1 MINRSAPPQYQNSAE
16 RERAITNK
24 VRRRRGRPFVLIL
37 IVCALL
43 LAASAIYNHL
53 QLRRLEEQLNNPQT
67 PVETP
72 ALPETTPEPQEPSIV
87 ITPAPVADTPA
98 PTQEPK
104 ESTYEVIVSDV
115 SWISARDNAINAGGH
130 LVVINDEEEYR
141 RVLHLIE
148 EYPVSYVWLGC
159 RRVDGA
165 MTWVESAEVDYWPW
179 LEGEPSFV
187 DGEVAEDYLM
197 LCNFSGVWGYNDNR
211 NDPAKDYPVYYS
223 GRIAYVIEFEH

>member
-1 MINRSAPPQYQNSAE
+1 MAQKTKMTVDKDFRIAKIDDRIYGSFIEHLGRAVYTGIYQPEHVTADE
-16 RERAITNK
+16 DGFRKDVLDLVRE
-24 VRRRRGRPFVLIL
+24 
-37 IVCALL
+37 
-43 LAASAIYNHL
+43 Y
-53 QLRRLEEQLNNPQT
+53 
-67 PVETP
+67 
-72 ALPETTPEPQEPSIV
+72 
-87 ITPAPVADTPA
+87 D
-98 PTQEPK
+98 
-104 ESTYEVIVSDV
+104 
-115 SWISARDNAINAGGH
+115 
-130 LVVINDEEEYR
+130 
-141 RVLHLIE
+141 
-148 EYPVSYVWLGC
+148 VSYVWLGC